1 MYILYSIY
9 PPSPPPTTPVQLET
23 QKRQRVHLIPY
34 NMHMVCPA
42 MDDNRNMTA
51 CFLAFSDR
59 ASMRSSQILAPTDSA
74 FEQLMLDSS
83 NIAEANRTALAE
95 LLRYHVMDGDVMTSS
110 MDDAGVF
117 SVAGG
122 AGTLAIVGGDD
133 VYIQD
138 EEGRDASILV
148 GNLNTSN
155 GVLHAID
162 KVLMPFP
169 EEQLT
174 GEMFSDDS
182 GSSGRS
188 GNVEV
193 AALSAGLA
201 AAFILI
207 AAAVA
212 VHKRRQADAAKPP
225 QIAPDDEGWGVGGAN
240 MRGAA
245 IHPA

>member
-1 MYILYSIY
+1 M
-9 PPSPPPTTPVQLET
+9 
-23 QKRQRVHLIPY
+23 
-34 NMHMVCPA
+34 
-42 MDDNRNMTA
+42 
-51 CFLAFSDR
+51 
-59 ASMRSSQILAPTDSA
+59 LAPTDSA

-95 LLRYHVMDGDVMTSS
+95 LLRYHVIDGTVMTSS
-110 MDDAGVF
+110 MDDAGVLT
-117 SVAGG
+117 VAGG
-122 AGTLAIVGGDD
+122 AGTLAIVGEDD

-138 EEGRDASILV
+138 EEGGDASILV
-148 GNLNTSN
+148 GNLDASN

-162 KVLMPFP
+162 SVLLPFP
-169 EEQLT
+169 EERLT
-174 GEMFSDDS
+174 GQMFSDGDDSS
-182 GSSGRS
+182 GSN

-225 QIAPDDEGWGVGGAN
+225 QIAPDDEGWGVGGGN

>member
-1 MYILYSIY
+1 M
-9 PPSPPPTTPVQLET
+9 
-23 QKRQRVHLIPY
+23 
-34 NMHMVCPA
+34 
-42 MDDNRNMTA
+42 
-51 CFLAFSDR
+51 AFT
-59 ASMRSSQILAPTDSA
+59 QILAPTDSA
-74 FEQLMLDSS
+74 FELLLLNPS
-83 NIAEANRTALAE
+83 NIAQANRTALAQ
-95 LLRYHVMDGDVMTSS
+95 LLQYHVVDGNVMTSS
-110 MDDAGVF
+110 MEDADVF

-122 AGTLAIVGGDD
+122 TGALAVVGNDG

-148 GNLNTSN
+148 GNLDASN

-162 KVLMPFP
+162 TVMLPFP

-174 GEMFSDDS
+174 GAMFSDGSDGS
-182 GSSGRS
+182 GNS

-225 QIAPDDEGWGVGGAN
+225 QIAPDDEGWGIGGGS
-240 MRGAA
+240 RGAA

>member
-1 MYILYSIY
+1 
-9 PPSPPPTTPVQLET
+9 
-23 QKRQRVHLIPY
+23 
-34 NMHMVCPA
+34 
-42 MDDNRNMTA
+42 MTL
-51 CFLAFSDR
+51 FFGSVFVLT
-59 ASMRSSQILAPTDSA
+59 QILAPTDSA
-74 FEQLMLDSS
+74 FEQLLLDSS
-83 NIAEANRTALAE
+83 NIGQANRTALAQ
-95 LLRYHVMDGDVMTSS
+95 LLRYHVVDGTVMTSS
-110 MDDAGVF
+110 MDDASEI

-122 AGTLAIVGGDD
+122 AGTLAIVGGDGA
-133 VYIQD
+133 YIQD
-138 EEGRDASILV
+138 EQGRDASILV
-148 GNLNTSN
+148 GNLGASN

-162 KVLMPFP
+162 TVMLPFS

-174 GEMFSDDS
+174 GGMFSDGSDS
-182 GSSGRS
+182 SRNN